1 MLPLVS
7 SLTSEELHF
16 AEILLLLRA
25 LMTVSHSSWKYHKVI
40 FLLRHLGVHPPSNVS
55 CCIVQ
60 VPSQP
65 SLDQACWSNPYE
77 IPQLTF
83 WCLILLLF
91 RLLLEPQ
98 YVNHFKICL
107 ASMNFVFLLNVIE
120 LVALTF
126 TWILWSLKWIN
137 FHYISKQRIY
147 SNYFDSYIT

>member
-1 MLPLVS
+1 MWNLNWINLTKYTTIVLPLVS
-7 SLTSEELHF
+7 SLTSEELHY
-16 AEILLLLRA
+16 AEISLLLRA
-25 LMTVSHSSWKYHKVI
+25 LMTVNRSSLKYHKVT
-40 FLLRHLGVHPPSNVS
+40 FLLHHLGVHPPSNVS

-91 RLLLEPQ
+91 RLCLEPQ

-107 ASMNFVFLLNVIE
+107 SIMNFIFLSNVIE
-120 LVALTF
+120 LVALN
-126 TWILWSLKWIN
+126 WW
-137 FHYISKQRIY
+137 
-147 SNYFDSYIT
+147 D